1 MPYLQYLRHFS
12 ESKITDDKSW
22 LQTFGSGGVRNTI
35 LYTTIMSTQTWVLGV
50 VVDFREIL
58 VALFEVVPEPAS
70 GGAQRGVTEG
80 VVVNALLPFLPFRL
94 ALLHATRNV
103 FPVTV
108 KYSCQEKCHHNPK
121 IKMEI
126 PALFLV

>member
-1 MPYLQYLRHFS
+1 
-12 ESKITDDKSW
+12 
-22 LQTFGSGGVRNTI
+22 
-35 LYTTIMSTQTWVLGV
+35 MSTQTWVLGV

-70 GGAQRGVTEG
+70 GGTERGVTAG
-80 VVVNALLPFLPFRL
+80 VVVNALLPFLPLGL
-94 ALLHATRNV
+94 ALLHTTRDV

-108 KYSCQEKCHHNPK
+108 KYSCKEKIHHNPK

-126 PALFLV
+126 PDLFLV

>member
-1 MPYLQYLRHFS
+1 
-12 ESKITDDKSW
+12 
-22 LQTFGSGGVRNTI
+22 
-35 LYTTIMSTQTWVLGV
+35 MSTQTWVLGV

-80 VVVNALLPFLPFRL
+80 VVVNALLPLLPLGL
-94 ALLHATRNV
+94 ALLHATRDV

-108 KYSCQEKCHHNPK
+108 KYSCQEK
-121 IKMEI
+121 
-126 PALFLV
+126 LFNHKKNKDGNS